1 MVALDDILLSL
12 DSANTLP
19 FTQRLD
25 YDILPNVNL
34 NMTRYSPS
42 DGSLR

>member
-25 YDILPNVNL
+25 YDILPDQL
-34 NMTRYSPS
+34 EH
-42 DGSLR
+42 DGLLSFWWLT